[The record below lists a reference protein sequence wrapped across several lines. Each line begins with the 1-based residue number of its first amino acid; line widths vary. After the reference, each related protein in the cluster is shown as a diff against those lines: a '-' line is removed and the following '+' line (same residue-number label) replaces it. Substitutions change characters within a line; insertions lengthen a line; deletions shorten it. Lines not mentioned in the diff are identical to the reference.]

1 VTIREPVC
9 GALVC
14 LAPLTVEDAPAWER
28 WMADPDTTR
37 YLYAPGDRPR
47 QPQTEDALREW
58 GRTMLADPHRIVF
71 GLRERE
77 GGASIGD
84 SRLAPGPGR
93 GTARFSIMIGDR
105 RYRGRG
111 MGTEAT
117 ALVCRYGFDAMGLDE
132 IQLEVDPQNEAAV
145 RAYETV
151 GFVHV
156 RRRMM
161 RLRRDRLVAPAA
173 SRQ

>member
-1 VTIREPVC
+1 MTIGEPLC
-9 GALVC
+9 GDLVC
-14 LAPLTVEDAPAWER
+14 LAPLTVDDAPAWAR
-28 WMADPDTTR
+28 WMADPGTTR
-37 YLYAPGDRPR
+37 YLYAPGDEPR

-84 SRLAPGPGR
+84 SRLAPGVGGR
-93 GTARFSIMIGDR
+93 TARFSIMIGDG

-117 ALVCRYGFDAMGLDE
+117 WLVCRYGFENMRLEE
-132 IQLEVDPQNEAAV
+132 IRLEVDPQNLAAV

-151 GFVHV
+151 GFTHG
-156 RRRMM
+156 RRRGM
-161 RLRRDRLVAPAA
+161 RLRRGELVAPAV
-173 SRQ
+173 SPQ